1 MTWPKIESL
10 KNYSPSESSLS
21 FFRLMVLVQVSA
33 THATLKC
40 LSPGTRP
47 QVQSAA
53 LVDSKCAH
61 DLSCGTPKLHKWS
74 IDQVI
79 VITWTVRC
87 LLDAYKRPHIYLGIP
102 LSLSFPS
109 LFRRLIDSITNPP
122 FCRKLNCYHRSVFFC
137 ASSSR
142 VPPPVLHQ
150 PGSLHYFRSGCPKT
164 RHNQGLW
171 TIYFSNAL
179 MPSPFTLSSLH
190 DHSLYDLSLADLGK
204 GMARFDKSLG
214 SFLKPLTVP
223 LRLSPLTFGRILGG
237 NLCSILLIRRQEK
250 LTLMKLE

>member
-1 MTWPKIESL
+1 
-10 KNYSPSESSLS
+10 
-21 FFRLMVLVQVSA
+21 MVLVQVSA

-102 LSLSFPS
+102 LFLSFPS

-122 FCRKLNCYHRSVFFC
+122 FCRNSIATIAQSFF
-137 ASSSR
+137 
-142 VPPPVLHQ
+142 
-150 PGSLHYFRSGCPKT
+150 
-164 RHNQGLW
+164 
-171 TIYFSNAL
+171 
-179 MPSPFTLSSLH
+179 
-190 DHSLYDLSLADLGK
+190 
-204 GMARFDKSLG
+204 
-214 SFLKPLTVP
+214 VP
-223 LRLSPLTFGRILGG
+223 LPLGYLHLFSINLGLYTIFGLAAQKRDITKDYGLFTFRTPW
-237 NLCSILLIRRQEK
+237 CLLPLPFHHSTIIHY
-250 LTLMKLE
+250 TI